1 MAIPR
6 ADTLRVLPELP
17 DILVYLDALRTR
29 VVGRE
34 IERARVVSPFVLRTF
49 DPPID
54 EIEGKTVCAIERA
67 GKRFIFDC
75 GDELFVVVHLMIA
88 GRWRYS
94 KDPRAKSPAKI
105 TLASFVFPDGALH
118 LVESSKEKRASIHI
132 VRGRQSLKQFDR
144 GGLDVLA
151 CSESEFANRLR
162 SENHTVKRSLT
173 DPRLFDGIGN
183 AYSDEILHAAKL
195 SPVKLTSRVNGEE
208 IAQLFRATQ
217 ATLHKWTQTLRAEF
231 ADKFPGPGDITAFRP
246 DFAVHGK
253 FAQPCPVCAT
263 AVQRIRYADNETNY
277 CPRCQTDGVILA
289 DRSLS
294 RLLKKDWPRSI
305 EQLEADNPPAR

>member
-1 MAIPR
+1 M
-6 ADTLRVLPELP
+6 PELP
-17 DILVYLDALRTR
+17 DILLYLDALRPR
-29 VVGRE
+29 VVGRA
-34 IERARVVSPFVLRTF
+34 IEAARIISPFVLRTF

-54 EIEGKTVCAIERA
+54 QIEGKTVRGIERA

-94 KDPRAKSPAKI
+94 KDPRTKPPAKI
-105 TLASFVFPDGALH
+105 TLASLVFADGALH

-132 VRGRQSLKQFDR
+132 VRGRESLKQFDR
-144 GGLDVLA
+144 GGLDVFA
-151 CSESEFANRLR
+151 CSACEFAQRLR
-162 SENHTVKRSLT
+162 GENHTIKRSLT
-173 DPRLFDGIGN
+173 DPRFFDGIGN
-183 AYSDEILHAAKL
+183 AYSDEILHAAPL
-195 SPVKLTSRVNGEE
+195 SPVKLTSRLTDDE
-208 IAQLFRATQ
+208 IARLFTATRATLQ
-217 ATLHKWTQTLRAEF
+217 KWAQTLRAEF

-253 FAQPCPVCAT
+253 FGQLCPVCAT

-305 EQLEADNPPAR
+305 EQLEADNPPGR